1 MIIRRSSQ
9 GENIRMYRNTTPG
22 ATRIR
27 TYADSSTASVSYPSS
42 KTYFVTV
49 NSEVVKSTNSL
60 KVAEE
65 FYTTECKKVY
75 SNTHGRQLVGKHKMI
90 NKVCTSKEDYPTS
103 SNNKD
108 EIKAFL
114 DIRSIEYNASDT
126 KNQLLDIVTSLNPY
140 SDLDWQ

>member
-9 GENIRMYRNTTPG
+9 GENIRIYRNTTPG

-27 TYADSSTASVSYPSS
+27 TYKDSSTASVSYPSS
-42 KTYFVTV
+42 KIYFVTV
-49 NSEVVKSTNSL
+49 DSKVVKSTNSL

-75 SNTHGRQLVGKHKMI
+75 SNTHGRQLIGKHKMI
-90 NKVCTSKEDYPTS
+90 NKVCTSKDDYPTS
-103 SNNKD
+103 SNSKD

-114 DIRSIEYNASDT
+114 DIRIIKYNASDT
-126 KNQLLDIVTSLNPY
+126 KNELLDIVTNLNPY
-140 SDLDWQ
+140 SELDWE

>member
-1 MIIRRSSQ
+1 MIIRRSSK
-9 GENIRMYRNTTPG
+9 GENIRIYRNTTPG

-27 TYADSSTASVSYPSS
+27 NYKDGSTATVSYPSS
-42 KTYFVTV
+42 KIYFVTLD
-49 NSEVVKSTNSL
+49 SEVVKSTNSL

-90 NKVCTSKEDYPTS
+90 NKVCTSKEDYPTN

-108 EIKAFL
+108 EIKSFL
-114 DIRSIEYNASDT
+114 DIRSISYDASST
-126 KNQLLDIVTSLNPY
+126 KNELLDIVTILNPY
-140 SDLDWQ
+140 SELDW

>member
-9 GENIRMYRNTTPG
+9 GENIRIYRNTTPG

-27 TYADSSTASVSYPSS
+27 TYKDSSTASVSYPSS
-42 KTYFVTV
+42 KIYFVTV
-49 NSEVVKSTNSL
+49 DSKVVKSTNSL

-90 NKVCTSKEDYPTS
+90 NKVCTAKDDYPTS
-103 SNNKD
+103 SNSKN

-114 DIRSIEYNASDT
+114 DIRIIKYNASDT
-126 KNQLLDIVTSLNPY
+126 KNELLDIVTNLNPY
-140 SDLDWQ
+140 SELDW